1 MIQKLESLKGKDR
14 YINLDDFNKDSE
26 IKINTWDF
34 SDIKHTLHFDN
45 VLILETD
52 NDLIITN
59 AYIDSST
66 INTLPVFYFYFPLNT
81 RWEDIL
87 MNNFCIGI
95 KSATIESALYC
106 LETISPL
113 PTKIIYV
120 TSKKPANLKPYKL
133 IRSSYREQIT
143 KPYKV
148 RTSIERK
155 IRKIKVIKEMVL

>member
-1 MIQKLESLKGKDR
+1 MIQKLESLKGKSR
-14 YINLDDFNKDSE
+14 YINIADFNKDSE
-26 IKINTWDF
+26 IIIAIWDY
-34 SDIKHTLHFDN
+34 SNIKYTLNIDN
-45 VLILETD
+45 VLILEVD
-52 NDLIITN
+52 YNLIITN

-66 INTLPVFYFYFPLNT
+66 INNLTVFYFYFPLNT

-113 PTKIIYV
+113 PNKIYV
-120 TSKKPANLKPYKL
+120 TSKKPTNLKPYKL
-133 IRSSYREQIT
+133 IRSSYREQIA
-143 KPYKV
+143 KHYKV
-148 RTSIERK
+148 RNSIERK